1 MTQLNYFKKLEAWLL
16 VAVISIGTGGL
27 FAWISYIAPMVIHV
41 GGLAPDRVPLIMI
54 LVGVGM
60 FFGNFLGGKLVVTI
74 SPTKAGIASFSAM
87 ACCLCVVYFTA
98 DISWMSYVMSFFT
111 GMISFTIGPPLQMML
126 INSAKGAE
134 TLAAAAGQAS
144 FNLGNTL
151 GAFLGGIPI
160 LYNFGYNSPALIG
173 VGMASLGALLALVH
187 LVQYVNK
194 RTLVESK
201 HI

>member
-1 MTQLNYFKKLEAWLL
+1 
-16 VAVISIGTGGL
+16 
-27 FAWISYIAPMVIHV
+27 
-41 GGLAPDRVPLIMI
+41 
-54 LVGVGM
+54 
-60 FFGNFLGGKLVVTI
+60 
-74 SPTKAGIASFSAM
+74 
-87 ACCLCVVYFTA
+87 
-98 DISWMSYVMSFFT
+98 
-111 GMISFTIGPPLQMML
+111 ML